1 MTNDCSPNKMKNFT
15 FLLISFLLLQSCN
28 NATTTTTAE
37 NTETAYFDYSNRDDK
52 ATGGVKMIPI
62 QTPAGE
68 FKVWTK
74 RVGNNPT
81 MKVLLLHGGPGMTH
95 EYFEAFD
102 SYFPNAQIEYYYY
115 DQLESKYS
123 DQPNDSSL
131 WKIDRFVDEVEQVR
145 KALDLDSSNF
155 YLLGHSWGGILGL
168 EYALAYPENLKALIV
183 SNMVPSVPDYNTYAK
198 EVLGPQLD
206 PEVLAEIRELE
217 AKEDYTNPRYLE
229 LIYNNYYPE
238 HVLRKPLEEYPE
250 PMVRSSNNVNGD
262 LYVAMQGPSEFGIV
276 GDAILKDWDRKDAL
290 SSIEIPFLSIGGAHD
305 TMDPKQM
312 EWMAKE
318 VQNGRY
324 LHCPEG
330 SHMAMYDDQETYF
343 KGLIDFIKDVD
354 KGDFSE

>member
-1 MTNDCSPNKMKNFT
+1 MKNFGY
-15 FLLISFLLLQSCN
+15 LFLLLLIFQSC
-28 NATTTTTAE
+28 ASSE
-37 NTETAYFDYSNRDDK
+37 EKKTETAEDITYFDYSERDDK
-52 ATGGVKMIPI
+52 NTGGVKMIPI
-62 QTPAGE
+62 HTPAGE
-68 FKVWTK
+68 YNVWTK

-95 EYFEAFD
+95 EYFEVFD

-123 DQPNDSSL
+123 DQPGDSSL
-131 WKIDRFVDEVEQVR
+131 WKIDRFVEEVEQVR
-145 KALDLDSSNF
+145 KALNLDSSNF

-168 EYALAYPENLKALIV
+168 EYALAYPDNLKALIV

-198 EVLGPQLD
+198 EVLGPKLK

-229 LIYNNYYPE
+229 LIYTNYYPK

-250 PMVRSSNNVNGD
+250 PMVRSSNNANGD
-262 LYVAMQGPSEFGIV
+262 VYMAMQGPSEFGIV

-290 SSIEIPFLSIGGAHD
+290 ASITVPFLSIGGAHD

-312 EWMAKE
+312 EWMAAQ

-330 SHMAMYDDQETYF
+330 SHMAMYDDSEVYF
-343 KGLIDFIKDVD
+343 DGLIDFIKDVD
-354 KGDFSE
+354 KGEFK